1 MKRNSSSRTWLKVED
16 AEAAKAIADPAALR
30 YLEPFVGQ
38 ERSVGQVAQELGVS
52 LSGVLYRVR
61 QFLRLGLIGET
72 RSEPRS
78 GRPIRYYRSVADGYF
93 VPFQATSVTNQEA
106 LAAHAFRRL
115 REQLDESV
123 GQAWV
128 KAFGEER
135 PIGIQVFRGSQGRLS
150 RNIAPDPEG
159 SPGERPLDALLEPAA
174 PAVWDSWG
182 VVRLT
187 GEEAKALQRELAA
200 LLQRYWPPSRSAT
213 GAYMVRLA
221 MAPLRGGST
230 TPGSA

>member
-1 MKRNSSSRTWLKVED
+1 MED
-16 AEAAKAIADPAALR
+16 AEAAKVIAEPAALR
-30 YLEPFVGQ
+30 YLEPFVAQ

-52 LSGVLYRVR
+52 PSGVLYRVR
-61 QFLRLGLIGET
+61 QFLRLGLIVET
-72 RSEPRS
+72 RAEPRN

-135 PIGIQVFRGSQGRLS
+135 PIGIQVYRGPQGRLS
-150 RNIAPDPEG
+150 RNIAPDPRG
-159 SPGERPLDALLEPAA
+159 LPSERPLDALLEPEA

-182 VVRLT
+182 TVRLS

-213 GAYMVRLA
+213 GEYLLRLA
-221 MAPLRGGST
+221 MAPLTGGSA